1 MLTSVPL
8 ALSSRP
14 PMLEF
19 FHRAHNVPLKPE
31 LAMSI
36 FAYDPFGTGPTC
48 FCMLFL
54 CQMGHK

>member
-1 MLTSVPL
+1 MIIDLSFLKIFFTEKDVPPYHIVPL
-8 ALSSRP
+8 
-14 PMLEF
+14 E
-19 FHRAHNVPLKPE
+19 PE

-36 FAYDPFGTGPTC
+36 FAYDPFGTETTY